1 MLSTDQ
7 LPIRVMILDDHP
19 IVRQGFMTALHTAND
34 LVVVGNFTTSRDL
47 MTALSASTAHVL
59 LIDYALG
66 PDDIDGINL
75 IRALRIRFPN
85 SRVLVAS
92 GHYTPAIVAL
102 ALRAGAHG
110 FIGKTQPVED
120 LVKAVRTVAGGRR
133 YLDASMAA
141 SLDIDIVPAKLRSS
155 SSSSDDALL
164 TERARLSARESEVL
178 RCVVAGMSVTE
189 IAQKF
194 SRSINT
200 ISSQKQAA
208 FRKLGVRNDTELFS
222 VINQRSVR

>member
-133 YLDASMAA
+133 YLDAAMAA
-141 SLDIDIVPAKLRSS
+141 SLDIDIAPAKLRSS